1 MATGSRSALSQS
13 LYHTVLAAGGLLFA
27 APFLWLL
34 SGSLKEHEEFFAP
47 RPVWFPAL
55 PQKVASSPYVEP
67 GDEGVRP
74 AGIPAARWAD
84 LEPRLL
90 DVFEERI
97 RETAPA
103 HVLETLGLL
112 PGLGKAV
119 ARGAVNSVAARF
131 GADLARDRGLPR
143 SDDEVVGFAAGQ
155 IDDELVDRAWSRS
168 FRGVLVG
175 ELVAY
180 YRDGSTE
187 TVLGFSRY
195 RGADG
200 AAGVS
205 AGPRLAYQER
215 PGTLLAYDFGS
226 GGPAALQLRLA
237 APLRTGDIVR
247 LVLPVRGDR
256 SYHDL
261 VATLRTGG
269 AAYRTLDPFVL
280 ENDRWMDAIWTF
292 EDPTLRERR
301 TVYHSAELTPFEQ
314 LDGSGAGGHGPSL
327 TLAFERVS
335 YPRVLYR
342 RLIRNYAGATLAIP
356 FARYFYNTVVI
367 TVLNI
372 GATLLSCSLIAYGFA
387 RLRWPG
393 RGFLFAL
400 VLATMML
407 PPQVT
412 MIPQFLIW
420 RGLGQ
425 YDTYQPLWLP
435 ALFGSGF
442 FIFLMRQF
450 MLSIPKDLEDA
461 ARIDGAGYLAT
472 FRHVILPLLKP
483 ALAAVCIFQFMGT
496 WNDFLGPLIYLSS
509 QDKAP
514 LSLGL
519 FHFRGSHF
527 VNAVGEVG
535 LLMAAS
541 MIMVL
546 PVIIL
551 FFSAQRYFIQGITFT
566 GMRN

>member
-1 MATGSRSALSQS
+1 MATGLKSAWSQS
-13 LYHTVLAAGGLLFA
+13 LYHTLLAAGGLLFA

-34 SGSLKEHEEFFAP
+34 SASLKEHEEFFAP
-47 RPVWFPAL
+47 RTVLFPAM

-74 AGIPAARWAD
+74 AGVPAARWAD

-103 HVLETLGLL
+103 HVLETLDLL
-112 PGLGKAV
+112 PGLGKVV

-131 GADLARDRGLPR
+131 GADLARDRGVPR
-143 SDDEVVGFAAGQ
+143 SDDEVVAFATGQ
-155 IDDELVDRAWSRS
+155 IDEELVDRAWSRS

-195 RGADG
+195 PGADA

-226 GGPAALQLRLA
+226 GGPAALELPLA

-269 AAYRTLDPFVL
+269 ATYRIRDPFVL

-301 TVYHSAELTPFEQ
+301 TVYHSADLTPFEQ
-314 LDGSGAGGHGPSL
+314 LDGSRAGGHGPSL

-342 RLIRNYAGATLAIP
+342 RLVRNYAGATLAIP

-393 RGFLFAL
+393 REFLFAV

-472 FRHVILPLLKP
+472 FRYVILPLLKP

-509 QDKAP
+509 PDKAP